1 MRENNN
7 ADMQQNNGS
16 MADAEQNEPA
26 AKAVPPANVPQKQ
39 KNKKGIIIAGGAV
52 LLVILILVLILVNG
66 KKTINLEEYVTV
78 GTDGYDGQGTA
89 YADWKSELADVVLK
103 AMGIDA
109 KKMDEYID
117 NGDFLN
123 SDSSLAKAYAAYEKY
138 DEMMESLDLH
148 IDRNENLSN
157 GDKITVTI
165 TYDNE
170 LAAENDI
177 KFTGEKYVYVVS
189 GLEKLEAVNPFEG
202 LTVEF
207 TGASPQLK
215 AELSYNGPQ
224 DFLQEYQFSI
234 DKMENLE
241 IGDTVTVT
249 CNCSKEDAA
258 YHGASLSETTKEYT
272 VGEADAYVGTVRQL
286 EEKGTDGMQ
295 KDAKDVIESYFA
307 RNTDQIGYKNLKYQG
322 IYVLNQKQPNGWDS
336 YNSIYMIYSATVT
349 SKEDE
354 KQFQT
359 TKVYLPVQFINVIL
373 SKEGELTWD
382 VPNEIAGTTDLR
394 YGWFG
399 QVSGYETE
407 KDMYQEL
414 IAQQKDGYTYEI
426 STTLQEF

>member
-1 MRENNN
+1 MGENNN
-7 ADMQQNNGS
+7 TNMQQNNES
-16 MADAEQNEPA
+16 MANAEQKEPA
-26 AKAVPPANVPQKQ
+26 ANAVPPVNVPQKK

-89 YADWKSELADVVLK
+89 YAEWKSELEDVVLK

-109 KKMDEYID
+109 EKMDEYID

-148 IDRNENLSN
+148 IDKSENLSN

-165 TYDNE
+165 TYNNE
-170 LAAENDI
+170 LAAENGI

-189 GLEKLEAVNPFEG
+189 GLEKLEAVDPFEG

-215 AELSYNGPQ
+215 AELSYNSPQ
-224 DFLQEYQFSI
+224 DFLQESQFSI
-234 DKMENLE
+234 DKIENLK

-258 YHGASLSETTKEYT
+258 YHGVSLSETTKEYT

-286 EEKGTDGMQ
+286 EEKGTDDMQ

-322 IYVLNQKQPNGWDS
+322 IYVLNQKQSNGWDS

-354 KQFQT
+354 KQFQA
-359 TKVYLPVQFINVIL
+359 TKVYLPVQFTNVIL
-373 SKEGELTWD
+373 SQEGELTWD
-382 VPNEIAGTTDLR
+382 VPNEIAGTTGLR

-414 IAQQKDGYTYEI
+414 IAQQKDKYTYEI
-426 STTLQEF
+426 SKTLQEF